1 MEAKESEKPEK
12 QPEKSTSKIPD
23 THPAG
28 VQPESVETSLNVK
41 NPRISRPRKIFRKVL
56 LWAGFLAIVFLAGI
70 ASYHFLRV
78 KPLQE
83 TIVDMQA
90 VLDQATQEVDSL
102 QAETDQLTTEK
113 QAAVDEAKSLEVE
126 KKDLLAEIEATKAHL
141 ALIKVLVDVSN
152 ARMALFLGDVE
163 EAKDVLINT
172 QQGLDDLSSLIAE
185 VDSNLAADIPQR
197 FNLIISGLER
207 DIETVNIDLELITKD
222 LLEIEAALFTE
233 G

>member
-1 MEAKESEKPEK
+1 MEAMEHEKPDN

-23 THPAG
+23 APPTA
-28 VQPESVETSLNVK
+28 VKPESVETSLKVK
-41 NPRISRPRKIFRKVL
+41 NPQVSRPRRIFRKVL
-56 LWAGFLAIVFLAGI
+56 LWVGILAIVFLAGI

-83 TIVDMQA
+83 TIVNMQA
-90 VLDQATQEVDSL
+90 ALDQVNQEADSL
-102 QAETDQLTTEK
+102 QSENDQLTAEDQLSKERITT
-113 QAAVDEAKSLEVE
+113 LEGE

-152 ARMALFLGDVE
+152 ARVALFLGDVE
-163 EAKDVLINT
+163 GAKDVLINT
-172 QQGLDDLSSLIAE
+172 QQRLDDLSSLIAE
-185 VDSNLAADIPQR
+185 VDGNLAADIPQR

-207 DIETVNIDLELITKD
+207 DTETVNIDLELITKD
-222 LLEIEAALFTE
+222 LLEIEAALFTD